1 MITQATNNQGHW
13 DHPHCTGFQQPS
25 QDLILQHLR
34 SLPPKPNSGSRALLI
49 NPGSGLIQ
57 REVMALNYEPHCL
70 HEWFQDHHLSQLNS
84 KQVKEDSGQAWFD
97 QAFSWASWAEVLQQD
112 WDLVVVKIHK
122 SSQWNQTLLQSLQ
135 SLGCEVLFWGA
146 NDEGMKSISKK
157 AEKLAWTAEV
167 LAMKKSCRVV
177 SLMSGEVQAEKLRH
191 FELDSLKGDQRFQE
205 LSLKSYV
212 GCFGHGKSD
221 QGSEVL
227 MKVLDLEQSTWA
239 SPGELEVLDLGC
251 GAGVLSRWCLNL
263 GCAKIHARD
272 AHSLALES
280 LGLNCPEGQIEE
292 SWGFMADDLDLE
304 FDIILTNPPFH
315 LGTQTETQMGEM
327 WLQSL
332 KGALRPQGMVYLVCN
347 SFLDY
352 PKLASAQGFKIDLLQ
367 KSCGF
372 SVYKL
377 IK

>member
-49 NPGSGLIQ
+49 NPGSALIQ
-57 REVMALNYEPHCL
+57 REVMALDYEPHCL

-84 KQVKEDSGQAWFD
+84 NQVKEDSGQAWFD
-97 QAFSWASWAEVLQQD
+97 QAFSWASWTEVLQQD

-157 AEKLAWTAEV
+157 AQKLGWSAEV
-167 LAMKKSCRVV
+167 LAMKKSCRIV
-177 SLMSGEVQAEKLRH
+177 SLQSGGTFEK
-191 FELDSLKGDQRFQE
+191 SLKPSKMESLIEYQKFKDFR
-205 LSLKSYV
+205 LKSYV

-221 QGSEVL
+221 QGTEVL
-227 MKVLDLEQSTWA
+227 MEVLRSEQSTWG
-239 SPGELEVLDLGC
+239 PLEELQVLDLGC
-251 GAGVLSRWCLNL
+251 GAGVLSRWCLESGL
-263 GCAKIHARD
+263 EQIISRD
-272 AHSLALES
+272 AHSLAMES
-280 LGLNCPEGQIEE
+280 LALNVPLSEVSG
-292 SWGFMADDLDLE
+292 SWGFMADGLDSKV
-304 FDIILTNPPFH
+304 DIILTNPPFH
-315 LGTQTETQMGEM
+315 IGTQTEIQLGEM

-332 KGALRPQGMVYLVCN
+332 NRALRPQGVVYLVCN

-352 PKLASAQGFKIDLLQ
+352 PKLAKAQEFKIELLQ